1 MWKSWFYKGNGIYWI
16 SQRNKQP
23 PPLFREVQNRQGGAV
38 WYEWY
43 GTQKIIDYL
52 PAGSVCVGF
61 VDLKDPKY
69 LEDTK
74 DQNEL

>member
-1 MWKSWFYKGNGIYWI
+1 MVYTEFHNAINS
-16 SQRNKQP
+16 P
-23 PPLFREVQNRQGGAV
+23 PPYLVKFKIVRGGAV

>member
-1 MWKSWFYKGNGIYWI
+1 MEGKCGEMVYIEFH
-16 SQRNKQP
+16 NKINS
-23 PPLFREVQNRQGGAV
+23 PPLFSEVQNRQGGAV